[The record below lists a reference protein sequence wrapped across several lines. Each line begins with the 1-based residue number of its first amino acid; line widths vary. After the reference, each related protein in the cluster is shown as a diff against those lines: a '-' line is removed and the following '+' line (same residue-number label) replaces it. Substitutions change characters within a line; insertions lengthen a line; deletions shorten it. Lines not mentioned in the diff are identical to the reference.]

1 MELPKADAIA
11 KEAAKEGEAFEEQR
25 YERQQQEHADAEEPA
40 GAPDDGEPAPAA
52 AGAPDDGEPAPADSP
67 DEFQVSQVSSSGF
80 AG

>member
-40 GAPDDGEPAPAA
+40 GAPDDGEPAPADS
-52 AGAPDDGEPAPADSP
+52 PDDGA
-67 DEFQVSQVSSSGF
+67 QSQVSVPPTP
-80 AG
+80 